1 MRLFFA
7 IMLPEA
13 LQQHLSALKGKLAW
27 LPIHGTWPTQ
37 HNLHITL
44 KFLGEVPDD
53 AVTALADAAAKIP
66 FAPFELQ
73 PDHLVLFPESGP
85 ARVLGLGFTG
95 DVPALCQLAADLE
108 EACAVQGIPREE
120 RPFKDHA
127 TLARFRDGLH
137 QKHRPRILETA
148 GRLDHLPAFQVD
160 QFQLIQ
166 SQLGPA
172 GSTYAITA
180 RFTARNA

>member
-13 LQQHLSALKGKLAW
+13 LQQDLSALKGKLSW
-27 LPIHGTWPTQ
+27 LPVHGTWPSQ
-37 HNLHITL
+37 HNLHITM

-53 AVTALADAAAKIP
+53 AVAALAEAAAQIP
-66 FAPFELQ
+66 FAPFELK
-73 PDHLVLFPESGP
+73 PDHLVFFPESGP

-108 EACAVQGIPREE
+108 EVCAAHDIPREN

-137 QKHRPRILETA
+137 QKHRPRILESA
-148 GRLDHLPAFQVD
+148 GGFDRLPAFRVD
-160 QFQLIQ
+160 QFQLVQ

-172 GSTYAITA
+172 GSTYAVVA
-180 RFTARNA
+180 RFPARSA